1 MDPQLRDLAAL
12 VVTGLLFVSV
22 ALVMALARERRTLE
36 IQLAVARAES
46 ESLRERLAEETRPP
60 TQFARKHLRDGAL
73 ERFARLRLAMP
84 RRSESVEPAMG
95 VIDFV
100 H

>member
-12 VVTGLLFVSV
+12 IVTGLLFASV
-22 ALVMALARERRTLE
+22 VLVMVLARQRRTLE
-36 IQLAVARAES
+36 IQLAVARAETDA
-46 ESLRERLAEETRPP
+46 LRERLAEETRPP
-60 TQFARKHLRDGAL
+60 TQFARMHLRDVAL

-84 RRSESVEPAMG
+84 RRSESADG
-95 VIDFV
+95 LGAIDLV